1 MLPYLPGMSLPK
13 PICCCSAEADALL
26 HLYDRCSA
34 VPLRPAITSA
44 AASKYNFSAIF
55 AAFAAAHILKAVYL
69 HYIMYWKRNKMRIY
83 CAHTEVIMEFDS
95 KAYIDEYIQR
105 ARKAQ
110 EAFEKMSQEQVDEAV
125 KVIGKVV
132 YDNAEFLAEIAVE
145 ETGMGNVPDK
155 IAKNKQKSKIIWNNL
170 KGKKS
175 RGILDTDEATGITRI
190 AKPVGV
196 VAAITPCT
204 NPIVTPMSNSMF
216 ALKCG
221 NAIIITP
228 HHKAIKCST
237 KTVEMMNDE
246 LAKLGMPENLI
257 QILDVQSRENT
268 RNLISSADVVVATG
282 GAGMVNAAYSSGRPA
297 LGVGAGNV
305 QCIID
310 EGYDFKEAVPKIVT
324 GRTFDYGIICSGE
337 QSVICPEKDFD
348 DIMAEFEA
356 NGGYIVRDKDQLE
369 AVRGALFEDGKPNRH
384 SVGQS
389 PENIAKLAGFT
400 IPEGTRIIVAV
411 AEATAD
417 VDPLGGEKMAP
428 VITAYKYKTLEEGVN
443 IAREN
448 LEKEGKGH
456 SVSFHS
462 DSEEHIEY
470 VGKELCVS
478 RFVINQVC
486 ASSAGGS
493 FYNGLAPTN
502 TLGCGS
508 WGHNSISENLDYKH
522 LMNVSRIARYMPD
535 NYVPTDEELWG

>member
-1 MLPYLPGMSLPK
+1 MMDEK
-13 PICCCSAEADALL
+13 AL
-26 HLYDRCSA
+26 SQ
-34 VPLRPAITSA
+34 
-44 AASKYNFSAIF
+44 
-55 AAFAAAHILKAVYL
+55 
-69 HYIMYWKRNKMRIY
+69 
-83 CAHTEVIMEFDS
+83 
-95 KAYIDEYIQR
+95 AYIGEYMKR

-110 EAFEKMSQEQVDEAV
+110 AEFEKMSQEQVDLAV
-125 KVIGKVV
+125 KTVGKVV

-145 ETGMGNVPDK
+145 ETGMGNVSDK

-175 RGILDTDEATGITRI
+175 RGILDTDEETGITRV
-190 AKPVGV
+190 AKPIGV
-196 VAAITPCT
+196 AAAITPCT
-204 NPIVTPMSNSMF
+204 NPIVTPMSNAMF

-228 HHKAIKCST
+228 HHKALKCST
-237 KTVEMMNDE
+237 KTVDMINAE
-246 LAKLGMPENLI
+246 LDKLGYPEHLI
-257 QILDVQSRENT
+257 QILDQQSRENT
-268 RNLISSADVVVATG
+268 RNLIASADIVIATG

-310 EGYDFKEAVPKIVT
+310 ENYDYKEAVPKIIT

-337 QSVICPEKDFD
+337 QSVICPEKDYD
-348 DIMAEFEA
+348 AILAEFEA
-356 NGGYIVRDKDQLE
+356 NGGYIVKDKKELE
-369 AVRGALFEDGKPNRH
+369 NIREALFQDGKPNRH

-389 PENIAKLAGFT
+389 PEKIAELAGIE
-400 IPEGTRIIVAV
+400 IPEGTKIIVV
-411 AEATAD
+411 EAEGTATTD
-417 VDPLGGEKMAP
+417 SLGGEKMAP
-428 VITAYKYKTLEEGVN
+428 VISAYKYKTLEEGVN

-470 VGKELCVS
+470 VGTELCVS

-493 FYNGLAPTN
+493 FWNGLAPTN

-522 LMNVSRIARYMPD
+522 LMNISRIARYMPN

>member
-1 MLPYLPGMSLPK
+1 MDEKAMSQ
-13 PICCCSAEADALL
+13 
-26 HLYDRCSA
+26 
-34 VPLRPAITSA
+34 
-44 AASKYNFSAIF
+44 
-55 AAFAAAHILKAVYL
+55 
-69 HYIMYWKRNKMRIY
+69 
-83 CAHTEVIMEFDS
+83 
-95 KAYIDEYIQR
+95 EYINGYIER

-110 EAFEKMSQEQVDEAV
+110 AEFEKMSQEQVDLAV
-125 KVIGKVV
+125 KTVGKVV
-132 YDNAEFLAEIAVE
+132 YENAEYLAEIAVE

-175 RGILDTDEATGITRI
+175 RGILDTDEETGITRV
-190 AKPVGV
+190 AKPIGV
-196 VAAITPCT
+196 AAAITPCT
-204 NPIVTPMSNSMF
+204 NPIVTPMSNAMF
-216 ALKCG
+216 ALKCA

-228 HHKAIKCST
+228 HHKSQKCST
-237 KTVEMMNDE
+237 KTVEMINAE
-246 LAKLGMPENLI
+246 LAKLGYPENLI
-257 QILDVQSRENT
+257 QILDQHSRENT
-268 RNLISSADVVVATG
+268 RNLISSADIVIATG
-282 GAGMVNAAYSSGRPA
+282 GAGMVGAAYSSGRPA

-310 EGYDFKEAVPKIVT
+310 EGYDYKEAVPKIIT

-337 QSVICPEKDFD
+337 QSVICPEKDYEA
-348 DIMAEFEA
+348 IMAEFEA
-356 NGGYIVRDKDQLE
+356 NGAYIVRDKKELE
-369 AVRGALFEDGKPNRH
+369 GIREALFQEGKPNRH

-389 PENIAKLAGFT
+389 PEKIAELAG
-400 IPEGTRIIVAV
+400 IKLPEGTKIIVAE
-411 AEATAD
+411 AEGSATTDA
-417 VDPLGGEKMAP
+417 LGGEKMAP
-428 VITAYKYKTLEEGVN
+428 VIAAYKYNNLDEGIN

-462 DSEEHIEY
+462 DSEDHIKH
-470 VGKELCVS
+470 VGEELCVS

-522 LMNVSRIARYMPD
+522 LMNISRIARYMP
-535 NYVPTDEELWG
+535 NNHVPSDEELWG

>member
-1 MLPYLPGMSLPK
+1 
-13 PICCCSAEADALL
+13 
-26 HLYDRCSA
+26 
-34 VPLRPAITSA
+34 
-44 AASKYNFSAIF
+44 
-55 AAFAAAHILKAVYL
+55 
-69 HYIMYWKRNKMRIY
+69 
-83 CAHTEVIMEFDS
+83 METDS
-95 KAYIDEYIQR
+95 RAYIKGYIDR
-105 ARKAQ
+105 AKKAQ
-110 EAFEKMSQEQVDEAV
+110 QVFEKMSQEQVDEAV
-125 KVIGKVV
+125 KTIGKVV
-132 YDNAEFLAEIAVE
+132 YDNAEYLAEIAVE

-175 RGILDTDEATGITRI
+175 RGILDTDETTGITRI

-204 NPIVTPMSNSMF
+204 NPIVTPMSNAMF

-237 KTVEMMNDE
+237 KTVDMINEK
-246 LAKLGMPENLI
+246 LAELGMPENLI
-257 QILDVQSRENT
+257 QIISEHSRENT
-268 RNLISSADVVVATG
+268 GNLISMADVVVATG

-348 DIMAEFEA
+348 AIMAEFEA
-356 NGGYIVRDKDQLE
+356 NGAYLVKSPEEL
-369 AVRGALFEDGKPNRH
+369 AKLRGALFQEDGKPNRH

-389 PENIAKLAGFT
+389 PAKVAALAG
-400 IPEGTRIIVAV
+400 IDMPEDTKIIVAL
-411 AEATAD
+411 AEATAEC
-417 VDPLGGEKMAP
+417 DPLGGEKMAP
-428 VITAYKYKTLEEGVN
+428 VIAAYSYKTLDEGVN
-443 IAREN
+443 IARAN

-470 VGKELCVS
+470 VGQELCVS

-493 FYNGLAPTN
+493 FWNGLAPTN

-522 LMNVSRIARYMPD
+522 LMNISRIARYMPE
-535 NYVPTDEELWG
+535 NHVPTDEELWG

>member
-1 MLPYLPGMSLPK
+1 M
-13 PICCCSAEADALL
+13 
-26 HLYDRCSA
+26 
-34 VPLRPAITSA
+34 
-44 AASKYNFSAIF
+44 
-55 AAFAAAHILKAVYL
+55 
-69 HYIMYWKRNKMRIY
+69 
-83 CAHTEVIMEFDS
+83 DS
-95 KAYIDEYIQR
+95 KAYIDGYIER

-110 EAFEKMSQEQVDEAV
+110 EAFEKMSQEQVDLAV
-125 KVIGKVV
+125 KTVGKVV
-132 YDNAEFLAEIAVE
+132 YDNAEYFAELAVE

-155 IAKNKQKSKIIWNNL
+155 IAKNKQKSKIIWNSL

-175 RGILDTDEATGITRI
+175 RGVLDTDETTGITRI
-190 AKPVGV
+190 AKPLGV

-237 KTVEMMNDE
+237 KVVEMVSAE
-246 LAKLGMPENLI
+246 LVKLGFPENLI
-257 QILDVQSRENT
+257 QILDQQSRENT

-282 GAGMVNAAYSSGRPA
+282 GGGMVGAAYSSGKPA

-310 EGYDFKEAVPKIVT
+310 EGYNFKEAVPKIIT
-324 GRTFDYGIICSGE
+324 GRSFDYGIICSGE
-337 QSVICPEKDFD
+337 QSVICPEKDFEE
-348 DIMAEFEA
+348 IMAEFEA
-356 NGGYIVRDKDQLE
+356 NGGYVVRDEEELE
-369 AVRGALFEDGKPNRH
+369 KLRKALFEDGKPNRH

-389 PENIAKLAGFT
+389 PADIAKLAGIE
-400 IPEGTRIIVAV
+400 IPEGTKVIVAT
-411 AEATAD
+411 AEATANI
-417 VDPLGGEKMAP
+417 DPLGGEKMAP
-428 VITAYKYKTLEEGVN
+428 VLTAYKYKTLEEGVN

-462 DSEEHIEY
+462 DCENNIEY

-478 RFVINQVC
+478 RFIINQVC

>member
-1 MLPYLPGMSLPK
+1 MDEREMS
-13 PICCCSAEADALL
+13 C
-26 HLYDRCSA
+26 
-34 VPLRPAITSA
+34 
-44 AASKYNFSAIF
+44 
-55 AAFAAAHILKAVYL
+55 
-69 HYIMYWKRNKMRIY
+69 
-83 CAHTEVIMEFDS
+83 
-95 KAYIDEYIQR
+95 AYINEYIER

-110 EAFEKMSQEQVDEAV
+110 AEFEKMTQEQVDLAV
-125 KVIGKVV
+125 KTVGKVV
-132 YDNAEFLAEIAVE
+132 YDNAEFLAEIAVQ

-175 RGILDTDEATGITRI
+175 RGILDTDKETGVTRV
-190 AKPVGV
+190 AKPIGV
-196 VAAITPCT
+196 AAAITPCT
-204 NPIVTPMSNSMF
+204 NPIVTPMSNAMF

-228 HHKAIKCST
+228 HHKAQKCST
-237 KTVEMMNDE
+237 KTVEMINE
-246 LAKLGMPENLI
+246 KLDALGYPKNLI
-257 QILDVQSRENT
+257 QILDQHSRENT
-268 RNLISSADVVVATG
+268 RNLISSADIVIATG

-310 EGYDFKEAVPKIVT
+310 ENYDYKEAVPKIIT

-337 QSVICPEKDFD
+337 QSVICPEKDYD
-348 DIMAEFEA
+348 GIMAEFEA
-356 NGGYIVRDKDQLE
+356 NGAYVVRDKKELE
-369 AVRGALFEDGKPNRH
+369 GIREALFQDGKPNRH

-389 PENIAKLAGFT
+389 PEKIAELAG
-400 IPEGTRIIVAV
+400 IKLPEGTKIIVAE
-411 AEATAD
+411 AEGTATND
-417 VDPLGGEKMAP
+417 LLGGEKMAP
-428 VITAYKYKTLEEGVN
+428 VISAYKYKTLEEGVN

-462 DSEEHIEY
+462 GSEEHIEY
-470 VGKELCVS
+470 VGTELCVS

-493 FYNGLAPTN
+493 FWNGLAPTN

-535 NYVPTDEELWG
+535 NHVPTDEELWGE